1 MVGCSQHSLPQLLI
15 KSRGS
20 LHKQDMKRMHTRA
33 VIDSEPKTRL
43 EEELELIIRE
53 LDLDGEIQNKA

>member
-1 MVGCSQHSLPQLLI
+1 ME
-15 KSRGS
+15 R
-20 LHKQDMKRMHTRA
+20 RHTGA

-43 EEELELIIRE
+43 KEELELIIRE